1 MIEGREATMSE
12 SKMSDEELVEKIFT
26 PLMTFPMMGALS
38 CDYSPLKADL
48 LSRLKCGREAVE
60 KLAENHDWY
69 CGCGHWN
76 GCNLSVCALCGRTP
90 SESNN

>member
-1 MIEGREATMSE
+1 MD
-12 SKMSDEELVEKIFT
+12 KMSDEELVKEIQAEAVRIGMGGYTKEHIDKVEK
-26 PLMTFPMMGALS
+26 
-38 CDYSPLKADL
+38 YEADL